1 MTDVLGDVKVQI
13 NKGVDKWVKW
23 ERVVEREFR
32 ELGFGDANAN
42 IVRVGEVKSVI
53 PKDEALT
60 PGILY
65 VGVAGLAG
73 SVLARNRKSYR
84 PLSRY

>member
-23 ERVVEREFR
+23 ERVVERESSNPALETR
-32 ELGFGDANAN
+32 MLT
-42 IVRVGEVKSVI
+42 VCVGEVKSVI
-53 PKDEALT
+53 PKDEPLT

-73 SVLARNRKSYR
+73 SVLARNRKLYR
-84 PLSRY
+84 PLSFC